1 MNVFLIPKIV
11 NPLTCEEVSMQK
23 SGDNENNI
31 FISETLHKYL
41 ISIKNQIDKYV
52 EHWDIYKKYTNPYEY
67 IHTLVPEKKMSV
79 SKYKPLSRSFYKFI
93 EICHTFDILPDKD
106 IQINSFHLAE
116 GPGGFIEAI
125 IHLHSNSEDQ
135 YIGMTLQSSDVDI
148 PGWKK
153 SNDFLK
159 KNRNI
164 ILENGPKKNGD
175 LFEIDN
181 LRYCYAKYKNKFDII
196 TGDGGFD
203 FSINFDNQEEQSS
216 KLIFA
221 KILYALAMQKTGGC
235 FIIKFFD
242 TFTKISLDM
251 LYILS
256 TYYGSVNI
264 IKPNTSRMANSEK
277 YIVCENYVNK
287 DYSVVEK
294 FINEYEFFIDKE
306 NTINRLINI
315 ELPYYFVNKI
325 EDYNA
330 ILGQQQIEN
339 INTTINKII
348 NRDTTDDNSKELI
361 SINVTKCVNWCNR
374 HDIPVSSQFM

>member
-221 KILYALAMQKTGGC
+221 QILYALAMQKTGGC

-294 FINEYEFFIDKE
+294 FINEYEFFIDKT
-306 NTINRLINI
+306 NNINRLINI